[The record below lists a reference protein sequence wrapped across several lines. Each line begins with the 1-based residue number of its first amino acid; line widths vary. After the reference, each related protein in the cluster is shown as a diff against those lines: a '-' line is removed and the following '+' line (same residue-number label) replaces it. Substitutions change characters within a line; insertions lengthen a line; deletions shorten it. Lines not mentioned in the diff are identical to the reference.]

1 VGDID
6 GNGQI
11 NNVDVVTLARYIVG
25 LYDEATAAA
34 VRMYADMDGDGII
47 TNSDLV
53 ALARICVN
61 IA

>member
-1 VGDID
+1 
-6 GNGQI
+6 
-11 NNVDVVTLARYIVG
+11 VDVVTLARYIVG